1 VVVARF
7 NVEKDGLEYT
17 TELAALCERIGQRR
31 DPLRLDGEIVLA
43 RGLVERA
50 VLQYEQ
56 SWQDYYQARDAG
68 AEDLPAQPNSAEV
81 RSALDLL
88 RRYQETML
96 KVETAEA
103 IPRDQVVALIQ
114 RIRTLIGAHVP
125 DRSRQAALLQAI
137 GKIDLKY

>member
-1 VVVARF
+1 MAKF

-31 DPLRLDGEIVLA
+31 DPLRLNGEIVLA
-43 RGLVERA
+43 RALVERSI
-50 VLQYEQ
+50 LQYEKA
-56 SWQDYYQARDAG
+56 WQEYNEAQAAG
-68 AEDLPAQPNSAEV
+68 AEELPPRPNASEV
-81 RSALDLL
+81 RASLDLL

-125 DRSRQAALLQAI
+125 DRTRQAALLQAI